1 MSATLLPLPG
11 LPDIKPGDN
20 LPQLIGHGLAA
31 AGLTL
36 QDGDVIAVAQKIV
49 SKAEGRQVALNSV
62 TPTAEAE
69 ALAEETGKDPR
80 LVTLILQE
88 SRSVVRKRAGQPGV
102 IVVEHLRGWVHANAG
117 IDQSNIEVGAG
128 GASAL
133 LLPEDPDRSAAEL
146 RGALEAAHGVR
157 LGVLINDSFGRAWRV
172 GTCGIALGAS
182 GLEALKD
189 LRGREDRYGRRLEV
203 SVVGLADELAAA
215 ASLIM
220 GQAAEGTPVVLLRGF
235 PGVLG
240 DGTAADLIRPA
251 AEDLFR

>member
-1 MSATLLPLPG
+1 MRCCVTKGLL
-11 LPDIKPGDN
+11 
-20 LPQLIGHGLAA
+20 
-31 AGLTL
+31 
-36 QDGDVIAVAQKIV
+36 VII
-49 SKAEGRQVALNSV
+49 S
-62 TPTAEAE
+62 
-69 ALAEETGKDPR
+69 
-80 LVTLILQE
+80 
-88 SRSVVRKRAGQPGV
+88 
-102 IVVEHLRGWVHANAG
+102 LRW
-117 IDQSNIEVGAG
+117 SS
-128 GASAL
+128 ASAL

-157 LGVLINDSFGRAWRV
+157 LGVLINDSFGRAW
-172 GTCGIALGAS
+172 GGGAGGIARGAS
-182 GLEALKD
+182 GREALRD
-189 LRGREDRYGRRLEV
+189 LRGQEERDGRRLEV